1 MLHSM
6 PIPQLWPS
14 EPHLSSSTCT
24 SISARPSGDTRP
36 RMGEMPTPSG
46 TLSTWYTATFFP
58 PLTMGMERS
67 AGNPTAKTPRSN
79 LHTVMKNQL
88 TGGKDQNRIPMESI
102 YIIYIYW
109 FIIIFPIKSPCGC
122 YLYPFFTGV
131 VKCPIEASHTYF
143 EYHIH
148 QPSKR
153 DDRNLPNRTCT
164 NSWLR
169 KL

>member
-79 LHTVMKNQL
+79 LHAHC
-88 TGGKDQNRIPMESI
+88 DE
-102 YIIYIYW
+102 
-109 FIIIFPIKSPCGC
+109 KSADWRQRSEPNSNGI
-122 YLYPFFTGV
+122 YLYYIGLSSFF
-131 VKCPIEASHTYF
+131 P
-143 EYHIH
+143 
-148 QPSKR
+148 
-153 DDRNLPNRTCT
+153 LNRHVAAIYTLFLQG
-164 NSWLR
+164 W
-169 KL
+169 